1 MEENIVKKT
10 CRELGVTQI
19 ELADIMGVAKNTA
32 TQWATQ
38 IKPPKYAIKFMELLA
53 EYKKTKEQLEK
64 LKSALEILKN
74 A

>member
-10 CRELGVTQI
+10 CRELGVTQK
-19 ELADIMGVAKNTA
+19 ELADIMGVAKNTT

-38 IKPPKYAIKFMELLA
+38 ITPPKYAIKFMELLA
-53 EYKKTKEQLEK
+53 EHKKTKEQLEK

>member
-10 CRELGVTQI
+10 CRELGVTQK
-19 ELADIMGVAKNTA
+19 ELADIMGVAKNTT

-38 IKPPKYAIKFMELLA
+38 ITPPESAVKFMELLA
-53 EYKKTKEQLEK
+53 EHKKTKEQLEK

>member
-38 IKPPKYAIKFMELLA
+38 IKPPKYAIKFMKLLA
-53 EYKKTKEQLEK
+53 EHKKTKEQLEK

>member
-10 CRELGVTQI
+10 CRELGVTQK

-53 EYKKTKEQLEK
+53 EHKKTKEQLEK

>member
-10 CRELGVTQI
+10 CKELGVTQI

-53 EYKKTKEQLEK
+53 EHKKTKEQLEK

>member
-38 IKPPKYAIKFMELLA
+38 IKPPKYAIKFMKLLA
-53 EYKKTKEQLEK
+53 EHKKTVEKLEK
-64 LKSALEILKN
+64 LENALNTLKN

>member
-53 EYKKTKEQLEK
+53 EHKKTKEQLEK